1 MIPIF
6 FSSSSIWSF
15 DIDIFQD
22 IFDGLP
28 AEFALSN
35 VISYDDDN
43 SALVSS

>member
-6 FSSSSIWSF
+6 FSSSSVWSF

-22 IFDGLP
+22 IVDGLP
-28 AEFALSN
+28 SEFALSN
-35 VISYDDDN
+35 VIPYDDDN